1 MSLGGRMF
9 GWNKKLLEDK
19 LKSLN
24 EDDLD
29 KYGYLYREMISGCN
43 GYVFD
48 TLKNTKEDIL
58 DIINILRLPK
68 EEKKIFIK
76 EALASSKD
84 KEDNLVLDS
93 FSLEYN
99 VFYNNL
105 PKDIRNLFDFI
116 QKHTTYFDNR
126 KLKLRKKII
135 TKEDLYAY
143 AFEFFTMINSEYKSK
158 LDFLFDKHLVNISD
172 KRIAK
177 RYDLYNV
184 TLGDE
189 KDKVP
194 YVSIVN
200 SNSDEVYTSFNH
212 ELTHALKY
220 LYDKHFINNSLSYL
234 DEVNSI
240 YSSFLTC
247 FLNIN
252 SNDFFKAFYN
262 YYYELKNNII
272 QDYISKKLATS
283 VNHNKSSVFINS
295 WNDFV
300 DIDFKQVLCQKAN
313 CDFVYGF
320 SLIIALYLLDVYR
333 KDEEKSFCF
342 FDRSLKYSGNNY
354 KDYFK
359 LIEFPYKD
367 SFYVSD
373 LLLDYDDFFD
383 EEIIKRR
390 IRK

>member
-1 MSLGGRMF
+1 MF
-9 GWNKKLLEDK
+9 GWDKKLLEDK

-29 KYGYLYREMISGCN
+29 KYGYLYREMISVCN

-68 EEKKIFIK
+68 EEKKNFIK

-116 QKHTTYFDNR
+116 QKHTTYFDDK

-143 AFEFFTMINSEYKSK
+143 AFEFFTMINSEYESK

-295 WNDFV
+295 
-300 DIDFKQVLCQKAN
+300 
-313 CDFVYGF
+313 
-320 SLIIALYLLDVYR
+320 
-333 KDEEKSFCF
+333 
-342 FDRSLKYSGNNY
+342 
-354 KDYFK
+354 
-359 LIEFPYKD
+359 
-367 SFYVSD
+367 
-373 LLLDYDDFFD
+373 
-383 EEIIKRR
+383 
-390 IRK
+390 